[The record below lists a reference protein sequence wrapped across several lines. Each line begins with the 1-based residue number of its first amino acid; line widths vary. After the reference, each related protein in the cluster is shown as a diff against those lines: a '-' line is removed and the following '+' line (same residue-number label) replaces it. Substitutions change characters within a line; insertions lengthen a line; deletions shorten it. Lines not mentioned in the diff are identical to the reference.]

1 MGKGKGWMGVWRKLE
16 LADEGCVAL
25 QGEALAEA
33 VVSCEVK
40 KQWRKGTNSVAAS
53 HMRMIMPSPQ
63 ENPDAIK
70 SDVVYPMKV
79 SLVDV
84 DGLTRVF
91 HSTWVRISLLHV
103 LRSEH
108 RVAEA
113 RL

>member
-1 MGKGKGWMGVWRKLE
+1 
-16 LADEGCVAL
+16 VAL